1 MLDKTR
7 LRGMAATNGVVDA
20 LSFKKSADKGE
31 GERLPSSIGDNMGA
45 EKGGGVPCVFAAML
59 ATWGD
64 IDADLHDQRPPHKPP
79 DLPQCYASDLRV
91 PRSYQE
97 AIQSEHAQPME
108 GFDGT
113 EFYGLLGAGTF
124 EPTEQPVDNFVN
136 AMWNFDWK
144 AYEYGWPTK
153 NKASLVARGDEQR
166 ADIHF
171 GELFAPTV
179 AVSSVRL
186 LAAMVC
192 EWSIDAC

>member
-7 LRGMAATNGVVDA
+7 LRGMAATNGDVDA
-20 LSFKKSADKGE
+20 LRFKKSADKGE

-97 AIQSEHAQPME
+97 AIQSEHAQSME

-113 EFYGLLGAGTF
+113 GVLRSARCGDVRTHRA
-124 EPTEQPVDNFVN
+124 
-136 AMWNFDWK
+136 
-144 AYEYGWPTK
+144 
-153 NKASLVARGDEQR
+153 AS
-166 ADIHF
+166 
-171 GELFAPTV
+171 
-179 AVSSVRL
+179 
-186 LAAMVC
+186 
-192 EWSIDAC
+192 